1 MRVWSAY
8 TPKFNNVKKPFME
21 FDQSEENQEVTV
33 SKFESMLKTNSVF
46 FFDSNE
52 FENIIHHYL
61 ESGKIALA
69 KKAIKLGLSQHPAS
83 LNLKLFQVE
92 ILIFEN
98 KLNEADRLLTP
109 LFEIEPNNEE
119 LYIQKAN
126 IYSKKDQHEKAI
138 DVFKSAIKI
147 SDDCADLYSLIG
159 MEYLFLDQF
168 QEAKENFIKCIE
180 LDVEDYSALY
190 NIIYCFDFLDD
201 TNGAIEYLNSYL
213 DKNPYCEVAWHQL
226 GKQYTESKEL
236 IKAITAFDFAI
247 ISDDTFIGAYL
258 EKAKVLEKLKRFEE
272 AIENYK
278 ITIAIED
285 SNPYALIKIG
295 YCFERLGNEEL
306 ALQHYYLAVEEDPAL
321 DKGWMRITK
330 FFNSKK
336 DYLKALFY
344 INKAIDIDPES
355 ASYWRL
361 YSTIN
366 ERLNKLEEAERGY
379 KKTLELGDNEL
390 NTWLS
395 RGDILIKLRKDEAAK
410 FNFVQA
416 LEYHPKSEELEFRL
430 SGVCLKLNNMEAGYA
445 HLLTG
450 LHINSEHVFI
460 LEELFPEVYNRK
472 AVLQLIENFKNTYK

>member
-1 MRVWSAY
+1 
-8 TPKFNNVKKPFME
+8 ME
-21 FDQSEENQEVTV
+21 FSQADDNQEVTL

-98 KLNEADRLLTP
+98 KLNEADRLLSP

-138 DVFKSAIKI
+138 EVFKQAIEI
-147 SDDCADLYSLIG
+147 ADDSADLYSLIG
-159 MEYLFLDQF
+159 MEYLFLDQY
-168 QEAKENFIKCIE
+168 QNAKQNFIKCID
-180 LDVEDYSALY
+180 LDLEDYSALY
-190 NIIYCFDFLDD
+190 NIIYCFDFLDE
-201 TNGAIEYLNSYL
+201 TNEAIEYLNSYL
-213 DKNPYCEVAWHQL
+213 EKNPYSEVAWHQL
-226 GKQYTESKEL
+226 GKQYVETKQL
-236 IKAITAFDFAI
+236 LKAVTAFDFAI
-247 ISDDTFIGAYL
+247 ISDDIFIGAYL
-258 EKAKVLEKLKRFEE
+258 EKAKVLEKLNRYEE

-285 SNPYALIKIG
+285 STAYALIKIG
-295 YCFERLGNEEL
+295 YCYERLNEKEL
-306 ALQHYYLAVEEDPAL
+306 ALQHYYQAVEEDPAL

-330 FFNSKK
+330 FFIAKK
-336 DYLKALFY
+336 DYQKALFY
-344 INKAIDIDPES
+344 INKAIDIDGDN
-355 ASYWRL
+355 ASYWLL

-366 ERLNKLEEAERGY
+366 ERLLLLEEAERGY
-379 KKTLELGDNEL
+379 KKTLELGDSEL

-395 RGDILIKLRKDEAAK
+395 RGDILIKLGEHETAK

-416 LEYHPKSEELEFRL
+416 LEYHPKSEELEYRL

-450 LHINSEHVFI
+450 MHINLEHVFI
-460 LEELFPEVYNRK
+460 LEELFPEVYQRK
-472 AVLQLIENFKNTYK
+472 AVLQLIENFKNTHQ